1 MNKKIIDINIV
12 DEREPYLINTFEI
25 GFSVEIGRSHCYYNI
40 EMKEKEDVIHFVNS
54 FNEEILNHKS
64 DYFLTLIPSF
74 VQKES
79 ERTPIKDMI
88 DRILEEYNEYLKS
101 KSLGEEQ
108 KIEFNLNRFIKQKD
122 KNTNEGIKISNAKIT
137 SYYDQYGRQRKIL
150 INKSIDFKSPISLY
164 SPKSE
169 VIQSY
174 DGYDLYFMSVH
185 NLFESNDYHEI
196 IVNSDDNY
204 YYLTLFVRELS
215 YSGFFKELNEK
226 DKNKNTIQIS
236 VDKKTLDLSMID
248 VVDDIFKGLKLK
260 NYIFR

>member
-1 MNKKIIDINIV
+1 MNKKIIDINII
-12 DEREPYLINTFEI
+12 DERDPYLVNTFEI
-25 GFSVEIGRSHCYYNI
+25 GFSVEIGRSHCYYTI
-40 EMKEKEDVIHFVNS
+40 EMKDKNNVIHFVNS
-54 FNEEILNHKS
+54 FNDEISNHKS

-74 VQKES
+74 VKKES
-79 ERTPIKDMI
+79 ERILIKNMI
-88 DRILEEYNEYLKS
+88 DGILKEYNEYLKS
-101 KSLGEEQ
+101 KKLGEEQ
-108 KIEFNLNRFIKQKD
+108 KIELNLNRFIRQKD
-122 KNTNEGIKISNAKIT
+122 KKTNEGIKISNATIT

-150 INKSIDFKSPISLY
+150 INESIDFKEPFALY

-169 VIQSY
+169 IVQSY
-174 DGYDLYFMSVH
+174 DGYDFYIMSSH
-185 NLFESNDYHEI
+185 KLFEVDDYHEI
-196 IVNSDDNY
+196 IVDSDDNY
-204 YYLTLFVRELS
+204 YYLTLFVQELS